1 MISFFAALKMTK
13 EILMAAQSVILPLP
27 SDHARFIVLRLKD
40 LTIAELKQQISA
52 LLLTRDRLITQH
64 PDAQIK
70 TALAFG
76 PELWPKLHAQM
87 PEGFKQLDPQQGAF
101 NMPVV
106 PADVFIHIAS
116 ARADLCFAMSQSFF
130 AGIQDKVEV
139 LDERACFRQFDGRDL
154 TGFIDGTENPQFPDD
169 RAEATL
175 LPESA
180 GIFQEGS
187 FIFAQRYVHDLA
199 KWQQLKVDAQEH
211 VMGRTKLESIELDDE
226 TKPENA
232 HVARTVVEDDE
243 GEEMEILRH
252 SLPYGD
258 GKGEQG
264 LFFVAYTKNLSII
277 DAMLKRMF
285 GTAGDGIHDRLLHFT
300 TAVDGAYYFAPS
312 DALLEQ
318 ILED

>member
-1 MISFFAALKMTK
+1 MKEFLMT
-13 EILMAAQSVILPLP
+13 AQSVILPLP

-40 LTIAELKQQISA
+40 LTILKLKQQIDA
-52 LLLTRDRLITQH
+52 LLSTRDRLISQH
-64 PDAQIK
+64 PNGQIK
-70 TALAFG
+70 TAIAFG
-76 PELWPKLHAQM
+76 PELWAKLYAET
-87 PEGFKQLDPQQGAF
+87 PTGFKQLNPEQGAF

-116 ARADLCFAMSQSFF
+116 ARADLCFAMSQAFF

-154 TGFIDGTENPQFPDD
+154 TGFIDGTENPQFPED

-175 LPESA
+175 IPDSA
-180 GIFQEGS
+180 GVFADGS

-199 KWQQLKVDAQEH
+199 KWHQLKVDAQEH
-211 VMGRTKLESIELDDE
+211 VIGRTKLESIELDDDV
-226 TKPENA
+226 KPENA
-232 HVARTVVEDDE
+232 HVARTVVEDDT

-264 LFFVAYTKNLSII
+264 LFFVAYTNNLNII
-277 DAMLKRMF
+277 DEMLKRMF
-285 GTAGDGIHDRLLHFT
+285 GTTGDGIHDRLLHFT

-312 DALLEQ
+312 DELLAE
-318 ILED
+318 ILEV